1 LSRVHGNRDGL
12 AALDALLALPLDLPA
27 LVDGSLSTDPAILVQ
42 LQAWIKR
49 AQSE

>member
-1 LSRVHGNRDGL
+1 VRGNRDGL

-27 LVDGSLSTDPAILVQ
+27 LVDGGISTDPSILAQ
-42 LQAWIKR
+42 LQLWIKR